1 MMGEKACLVA
11 WAVVV
16 LIHTAEWVVQVFNA
30 VEIMVVL
37 DLANLVALTV
47 LTILELARAAGAASE
62 TLNPEVSTPLVGHG
76 QLQMHQAGLAVPVL
90 TALVGLEIQAQ
101 DVLAALESLTQ
112 GVSAATTLV
121 ILAIL
126 VPIALAHEVP
136 VSPQKAI
143 SERLMVDLG
152 TCQDVLP
159 ALGSLA
165 QGVQEAMTLV
175 VLAVLHPDARCHA
188 APVSPEKVVLERMT
202 MRTTTGHEEH
212 SNLILV

>member
-1 MMGEKACLVA
+1 MGEKACLIA

-37 DLANLVALTV
+37 DLANLVASTV
-47 LTILELARAAGAASE
+47 LMILELPQAAGAASE
-62 TLNPEVSTPLVGHG
+62 TLDQEVSTPLVGHG

-90 TALVGLEIQAQ
+90 TALVGLEIQ
-101 DVLAALESLTQ
+101 

-126 VPIALAHEVP
+126 GLVALAHVVP

-143 SERLMVDLG
+143 SERMMANLG
-152 TCQDVLP
+152 ARQDVLL

-165 QGVQEAMTLV
+165 QGGLEAMTMV
-175 VLAVLHPDARCHA
+175 VLAVLHLDA
-188 APVSPEKVVLERMT
+188 
-202 MRTTTGHEEH
+202 
-212 SNLILV
+212 